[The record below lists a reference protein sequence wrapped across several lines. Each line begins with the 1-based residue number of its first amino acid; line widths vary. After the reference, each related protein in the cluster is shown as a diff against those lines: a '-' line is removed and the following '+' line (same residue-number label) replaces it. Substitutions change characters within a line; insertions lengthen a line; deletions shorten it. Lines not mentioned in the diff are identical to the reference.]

1 MRNKNI
7 NNSVFLSLAIVILL
21 GLSSCKK
28 FLEPDSPSLFST
40 NTVYSSVTLAEM
52 AVLGVYQDLAGD
64 QGYGN
69 RISCYYPYDNDE
81 TMGPA
86 RTGDNDRGDLAHYN
100 ATALNLQLY
109 APYLQLYQGIERAN
123 LCIYNIPKM
132 SLYTSGS
139 GQQIAELRRL
149 YGEALTLRAQFYLEL
164 TRNWGDV
171 PAQYLPSEVSTN
183 LFIGKTNRD
192 TIYNHLLA
200 DLKFAED
207 SLVPWNS
214 QIASL
219 TGDQA
224 DERITKGAVKALR
237 ARIALYRGGYEL
249 RQDMNIEREPD
260 YKQFYQIA
268 WNECNDIINSGEH
281 ALNPSYKSVFKD
293 GICGHKLDNEILFQA
308 AMGGATSTTDSKLGT
323 YNGPKFGGTLS
334 VKTTTSGST
343 TTTTATVS
351 YTNGSATLVML
362 PSYFYM
368 FDSSDTRRDVTFAP
382 YDVMADYS
390 KIGNKITAMRDGKF
404 RCDWVTNPL
413 PSTSANW
420 GLNWPI
426 IRYSDVL
433 LMFAEADNELNQGPS
448 AAAVTAYEQV
458 RTRGYGGN
466 HSLIGTT
473 PTDYVGFFQAIVRE
487 RSLEFGAEGIRK
499 YDLKRWGLLGTA
511 ISNTKTILGQLASSK
526 VMSASSY
533 MAPPP
538 SYTITGPLPTSMYFY
553 YPDSLGNPG
562 RQSIAVDN
570 SNLWANSLYAKQP
583 STYPAGTYAP
593 STATPIITKVS
604 WIGSGIY
611 GTATSTFS
619 LFGSG
624 FIPNHSELYP
634 LPQAVLDA
642 SNGTLKQD
650 YGY

>member
-293 GICGHKLDNEILFQA
+293 GICAHTIDKQYNEILFQV
-308 AMGGATSTTDSKLGT
+308 AMTGGTGSTDSKLGT
-323 YNGPKFGGTLS
+323 YNGPEFGGYI
-334 VKTTTSGST
+334 TSAAGAAT
-343 TTTTATVS
+343 ITAS
-351 YTNGSATLVML
+351 FTNGSGTLVIL
-362 PSYFYM
+362 PTYFYL
-368 FDSSDTRRDVTFAP
+368 FDSLDTRRDVTIAP

-390 KIGNKITAMRDGKF
+390 KFGNKITKMRDGKF

-413 PSTSANW
+413 PSSSTYW

-448 AAAVTAYEQV
+448 AAAVSAYEQV
-458 RTRGYGGN
+458 RTRGFGGN

-487 RSLEFGAEGIRK
+487 RSLEFGAEGVRK

-511 ISNTKTILGQLASSK
+511 ISATKTNLGILASNK
-526 VMSASSY
+526 TLPPTSY

-538 SYTITGPLPTSMYFY
+538 SYVTSGPLPTSMYFY
-553 YPDSLGNPG
+553 YFDSTGNPG
-562 RQSIAVDN
+562 GQNKAIDN
-570 SNLWANSLYAKQP
+570 SGIWANSLYKKAPSQP
-583 STYPAGTYAP
+583 SYT
-593 STATPIITKVS
+593 IKQS
-604 WIGSGIY
+604 WIGSGVY
-611 GTATSTFS
+611 GTSTSTFN

-624 FIPNHSELYP
+624 FKPNHSELYP

>member
-1 MRNKNI
+1 MKNKYI
-7 NNSVFLSLAIVILL
+7 NKSLLFALAVLVQF

-28 FLEPDSPSLFST
+28 FLQPDSPSLFST
-40 NTVYSSVTLAEM
+40 TAVYSSVTFAQM
-52 AVLGVYQDLAGD
+52 AVLGVYQDLSGD

-69 RISCYYPYDNDE
+69 RLSCYYPYDNDE

-86 RTGDNDRGDLAHYN
+86 RSGDNDRGDLAHYN
-100 ATALNLQLY
+100 ATSLNLQLY

-132 SLYTSGS
+132 NLYTSGS
-139 GQQIAELRRL
+139 STQKAELRRL

-171 PAQYLPSEVSTN
+171 PAQYLPSEVSAN

-200 DLKFAED
+200 DLKFAAD

-214 QIASL
+214 QIATL
-219 TGDQA
+219 TGDPT
-224 DERITKGAVKALR
+224 DERITKGVVKALR

-249 RQDMNIEREPD
+249 RQDNNVEREAD
-260 YKQFYQIA
+260 YKQYYQMA
-268 WNECNDIINSGEH
+268 WNECNEIINSGEH
-281 ALNPSYKSVFKD
+281 GLNPSYKSVFKD

-323 YNGPKFGGTLS
+323 YNGPKFGAAVT
-334 VKTTTSGST
+334 VKTTSSGFVVST
-343 TTTTATVS
+343 T
-351 YTNGSATLVML
+351 YTNGSATLLML
-362 PSYFYM
+362 PTYFYL
-368 FDSSDTRRDVTFAP
+368 FDSSDLRRDVTIAP
-382 YDVMADYS
+382 YDVMTDYS
-390 KIGNKITAMRDGKF
+390 KICTKITGLRDGKF

-413 PSTSANW
+413 ANTSANW

-448 AAAVTAYEQV
+448 AAAVSAYEQV

-473 PTDYVGFFQAIVRE
+473 PTDYAGFFKAIVRE
-487 RSLEFGAEGIRK
+487 RSLEFGGEGIRK
-499 YDLKRWGLLGTA
+499 YDLKRWGLLGTV
-511 ISNTKTILGQLASSK
+511 ISNTKTILGQLATNK
-526 VMSASSY
+526 VMSASAY

-538 SYTITGPLPTSMYFY
+538 SYTISGPLPTSMYFY
-553 YPDSLGNPG
+553 YPDSTGNPSG
-562 RQSIAVDN
+562 QSKAVDN
-570 SNLWANSLYAKQP
+570 SSIWANNLYAKQP
-583 STYPAGTYAP
+583 SAYPAGTYNA
-593 STATPIITKVS
+593 SIATPINCKVS
-604 WIGSGIY
+604 WIGSGVY
-611 GTATSTFS
+611 GTATSTFT

-624 FIPNHSELYP
+624 FKPNHSELYP